1 MTGYDYIRDPQ
12 AIYRAS
18 KVAVEQAAD
27 LAGLPADLRPLALRL
42 IHACAMP
49 DIAKDLAASPGALQ
63 AGRAALTAG
72 AAILCDGRMTAEG
85 IIRARL
91 PAGNAI
97 ICTLDDAELPAL
109 AARLGN
115 TRSAAAVD
123 LWRPYL
129 AGAIVA
135 IGNAPTALFRLL
147 ELIAE
152 GAPKPALILG
162 FPIGFVGATESKA
175 ALIADA
181 GDIAFVTLRG
191 RFGGSALAAAGV
203 NALAGDALTN
213 ESAS

>member
-1 MTGYDYIRDPQ
+1 MAAYDYIRDPQ

-18 KVAVEQAAD
+18 QAAVEQAAD
-27 LAGLPADLRPLALRL
+27 LSHLPADLRPLALRL
-42 IHACAMP
+42 IHACALP
-49 DIAKDLAASPGALQ
+49 EIAKGIVASPHAVA
-63 AGRAALTAG
+63 AGRAALKAG
-72 AAILCDGRMTAEG
+72 APILCDGRMTAEG
-85 IIRARL
+85 IIRPRL
-91 PAGNAI
+91 PAANQIVCA
-97 ICTLDDAELPAL
+97 LDDPQAPAI
-109 AARLGN
+109 ARRIGN

-123 LWRPYL
+123 LWQPHL

-162 FPIGFVGATESKA
+162 FPIGFVGAAESKA

-181 GDIAFVTLRG
+181 GDIPFVTLRG
-191 RFGGSALAAAGV
+191 RFGGSALAAAGL